1 MAENAENPEV
11 IVLEEPAPKFIVRS
25 YRKVKKAVTST
36 PGKVALT
43 LGGTAAGAF
52 ATYYLGFAKGSDHAV
67 GVMSDLC
74 CLPEDL
80 DEDSDDSEDETEET
94 DDSTTNSTEE

>member
-43 LGGTAAGAF
+43 IGGTAAGAF
-52 ATYYLGFAKGSDHAV
+52 ATYYLGFTKGSDHAV
-67 GVMSDLC
+67 GVMSDFADSLR
-74 CLPEDL
+74 E
-80 DEDSDDSEDETEET
+80 DEDSDDSDDETEET
-94 DDSTTNSTEE
+94 DDSTTDSTEE